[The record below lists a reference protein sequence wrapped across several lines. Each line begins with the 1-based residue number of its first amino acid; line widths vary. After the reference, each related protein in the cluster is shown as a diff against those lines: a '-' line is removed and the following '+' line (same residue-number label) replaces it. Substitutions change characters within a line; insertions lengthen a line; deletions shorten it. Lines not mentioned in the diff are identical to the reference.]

1 MNKKSTSKK
10 RPVVAR
16 KVEPVVGRSE
26 LVEELAGLIWESQTR
41 TCCKPHHFADVKNK
55 NERFWKKADGAGYER
70 ASLMDSAWKLL
81 REPIDPPNAA
91 GQGRREATYPEPAC
105 SQGGCQ

>member
-1 MNKKSTSKK
+1 MDEQSIPAEVPLVGHT
-10 RPVVAR
+10 
-16 KVEPVVGRSE
+16 VEPVVGRSE

-70 ASLMDSAWKLL
+70 ASLMDSEWKLL
-81 REPIDPPNAA
+81 REPIDPPNPTGHAPARSAA
-91 GQGRREATYPEPAC
+91 EGR
-105 SQGGCQ
+105 

>member
-1 MNKKSTSKK
+1 MK
-10 RPVVAR
+10 RGKTNAKREPLAVV
-16 KVEPVVGRSE
+16 VEPVVGRSE

-81 REPIDPPNAA
+81 REPIDPPNPTHLA
-91 GQGRREATYPEPAC
+91 RTTPEDRT
-105 SQGGCQ
+105 

>member
-1 MNKKSTSKK
+1 M
-10 RPVVAR
+10 
-16 KVEPVVGRSE
+16 EPVVGRSE

-81 REPIDPPNAA
+81 REPIDPHNPSR
-91 GQGRREATYPEPAC
+91 QPRREC
-105 SQGGCQ
+105 GVGLHGVVGILDKNKQGE

>member
-1 MNKKSTSKK
+1 MNKKSTPKK

-81 REPIDPPNAA
+81 REPIDPPNPRVDGTADEQA
-91 GQGRREATYPEPAC
+91 KKEQGT
-105 SQGGCQ
+105 